1 MFDKSN
7 RRDFLKRS
15 AAVATGALILRQIII
30 FAGLLTVFSS
40 CQKSA
45 EYKALIVTG
54 QNNHNW
60 KASSPILKQLLEQ
73 TGLFTAEI
81 VKTPEKKGDMSTFNP
96 DFSKYNVVVIDYNG
110 DSWSDKTKA
119 AFVEYVNNGG
129 GVIIYHGSNNAF
141 PEWKEFNLMTG
152 LGGWGNRSAKD
163 GPYIYFKKDSMI
175 IDTTAGRGGSH
186 AKRHEFEVKMRNTG
200 HPITKG
206 LPAHWRHGNDELYSQ
221 LRGPGKNMEILA
233 TAFADT
239 AGGGTG
245 RSEPILMTITYG
257 KGRIFHTVLG
267 HADEGGGPA
276 MECVGFIVTFQRG
289 AEWAASGK
297 VTQKVP
303 YDFPNVAGVS
313 LRTGFIEL
321 TLEYDLSKISQYDI
335 TKSTKYFT
343 DLQSRIR
350 NEAKTPEE
358 FQKFEKLM
366 IKVLGNKDATDKGK
380 KLLLGE
386 LSWMGSDLC
395 IPVIKELAKKEQLK
409 DAAEFALARIQPTK

>member
-1 MFDKSN
+1 MKKQY
-7 RRDFLKRS
+7 L
-15 AAVATGALILRQIII
+15 LI
-30 FAGLLTVFSS
+30 FVCAGLLAIFNS
-40 CQKSA
+40 CQQGANQKSA
-45 EYKALIVTG
+45 DYKALIVTG

-81 VKTPEKKGDMSTFNP
+81 VKTPDKGGDMNAFNP
-96 DFSKYNVVVIDYNG
+96 DFRKYNVVVIDYNG
-110 DSWSDKTKA
+110 ESWTEKTKT
-119 AFVEYVNNGG
+119 AFVDYVNNGG
-129 GVIIYHGSNNAF
+129 GVVIYHGSNNPF

-152 LGGWGNRSAKD
+152 LGGWGNRSEKD
-163 GPYIYFKKDSMI
+163 GPYIYYKKDAMI

-186 AKRHEFEVKMRNTG
+186 AKRHEFEVKIRNTE

-206 LPAHWRHGNDELYSQ
+206 LPNKWRHGNDELYSQ

-233 TAFADT
+233 TAYADT
-239 AGGGTG
+239 TGGGTG
-245 RSEPILMTITYG
+245 RDEPMLMTISYG
-257 KGRIFHTVLG
+257 KGRIFHTVMG
-267 HADEGGGPA
+267 HADVGGGPA

-297 VTQKVP
+297 VTQKIP

-321 TLEYDLSKISQYDI
+321 TLEDDLTKIGQYDI
-335 TKSTKYFT
+335 TKSTKYFS

-350 NEAKTPEE
+350 NEAKTPAD

-366 IKVLGNKDATDKGK
+366 IKVLEAKDATDDGK
-380 KLLLGE
+380 KLLLRE
-386 LSWMGSDLC
+386 LSWMGSDLSF
-395 IPVIKELAKKEQLK
+395 PAIKELVKNPQLK
-409 DAAEFALARIQPTK
+409 DEAEFALARLQP